1 MIDYLFPLYRPP
13 AEADNII
20 IQVTYGCSYNN
31 CSFCSMYKD
40 KKYQVRDINT
50 LFKEIDILSSLYP
63 NANKIFLADGD
74 ALSLD
79 AEYLLQLLQY
89 IKQLFPKIKRVS
101 AYASAQNI
109 LNKTQ
114 QELKLLCENN
124 LNLIYFGIESGNDVV
139 LKKITKGVLSSQII
153 DALNKTSSSGIK
165 ISATVILGIG
175 GEKYSN
181 EHIKDSAK
189 IVNATTINYLSTLQL
204 GIEEGAKD
212 NFYKHFTDFTP
223 LGDSQIIAEQK
234 NFIELLNPKNK
245 IIFRSNHASNALH
258 LSGVIPKDK
267 GRLLSELEFALDV
280 GEAAFV
286 PSIFRGF

>member
-1 MIDYLFPLYRPP
+1 MINYLFPLYRPP

-20 IQVTYGCSYNN
+20 LQATYGCSYNN

-40 KKYQVRDINT
+40 KKYQVRDINI
-50 LFKEIDILSSLYP
+50 LFKEINVLSSLYP

-79 AEYLLQLLQY
+79 TEYLIQLLEY
-89 IKQLFPKIKRVS
+89 IKESFPKIKRVS

-114 QELKLLCENN
+114 EELELLCKNN
-124 LNLIYFGIESGNDVV
+124 LNLIYFGIESGSDVV
-139 LKKITKGVLSSQII
+139 LKKITKGVSSSQII
-153 DALNKTSSSGIK
+153 DVLNKVSASGIK
-165 ISATVILGIG
+165 ISATVILGVG
-175 GEKYSN
+175 GQKYSN

-189 IVNATTINYLSTLQL
+189 IVNVTTINYLSTLQL

-212 NFYKHFTDFTP
+212 NFYKHFIDFMP

-234 NFIELLNPKNK
+234 KFIELLNPKNK

-258 LSGVIPKDK
+258 LSGIIPKDK
-267 GRLLSELEFALDV
+267 GRLLSELEFALDI